1 MIIQVSNWYSDY
13 VWRLYISN
21 QIDIHH
27 EIMLITVK
35 QLILNQAIDEII
47 DNVCSV
53 SEELDPKN
61 IDDMNRMLKSSKNV
75 FVMGLGR
82 SGLVARAFAMRLMH
96 LGISVYV
103 VGETT
108 TPALSP
114 EDCLLAISGSGE
126 TFSIISAAEIAQK
139 RGTKIIAVTSY
150 VDSTLGK
157 MADLVVHIKGRTKI
171 DSEKNYI
178 TRQINGKHQSL
189 SPLGTLFEV
198 TSLIFLDSLIAQ
210 LMVEMGKT
218 EEDMKARHTVIE

>member
-1 MIIQVSNWYSDY
+1 MV
-13 VWRLYISN
+13 L
-21 QIDIHH
+21 
-27 EIMLITVK
+27 TVK
-35 QLILNQAIDEII
+35 QLILNEAIQEII
-47 DNVCSV
+47 DNVLSV
-53 SEELDPKN
+53 SGELDPKN
-61 IDDMNRMLKSSKNV
+61 IEEMTGLLQSSKNV

-114 EDCLLAISGSGE
+114 EDCLFAISGSGE
-126 TFSIISAAEIAQK
+126 TFSIISAADIAHK

-150 VDSTLGK
+150 VNSTLGE

-189 SPLGTLFEV
+189 SPMGTLFEV
-198 TSLIFLDSLIAQ
+198 TSLIFLDGLIAQ
-210 LMVEMGKT
+210 LMIQMGKT
-218 EEDMKARHTVIE
+218 EEDMKARHTLIE

>member
-1 MIIQVSNWYSDY
+1 MKQV
-13 VWRLYISN
+13 
-21 QIDIHH
+21 
-27 EIMLITVK
+27 
-35 QLILNQAIDEII
+35 ILNEAIQEII
-47 DNVCSV
+47 DNILSV
-53 SEELDPKN
+53 SGKLDPKN
-61 IDDMNRMLKSSKNV
+61 IEEMSRLLRSSKNV

-126 TFSIISAAEIAQK
+126 TFSIISAAEIAHK

-150 VDSTLGK
+150 VDSTLGE
-157 MADLVVHIKGRTKI
+157 MADLIVHIKGRTKI

-189 SPLGTLFEV
+189 SPMGTLFEV
-198 TSLIFLDSLIAQ
+198 TSLIFLDGLIAQ

-218 EEDMKARHTVIE
+218 EEDMKARHTLIE

>member
-1 MIIQVSNWYSDY
+1 MYKKSYGFTIIEKT
-13 VWRLYISN
+13 I
-21 QIDIHH
+21 
-27 EIMLITVK
+27 IMVLILK
-35 QLILNQAIDEII
+35 QLILNDAIEEIL
-47 DNVCSV
+47 DNVRSV
-53 SEELDPKN
+53 SAELDPKN
-61 IDDMNRMLKSSKNV
+61 IEDMTSLLQTSQHV

-108 TPALSP
+108 TPALTS
-114 EDCLLAISGSGE
+114 EDCLLAISCSGE
-126 TFSIISAAEIAQK
+126 TFSIISAANIAHK

-150 VDSTLGK
+150 VDSTLGE

-171 DSEKNYI
+171 DAEKNYI
-178 TRQINGKHQSL
+178 TRQMNGKHQSL
-189 SPLGTLFEV
+189 SPMGTLFEV

>member
-1 MIIQVSNWYSDY
+1 MV
-13 VWRLYISN
+13 
-21 QIDIHH
+21 
-27 EIMLITVK
+27 
-35 QLILNQAIDEII
+35 LILKQMILNDAIEEIV
-47 DNVCSV
+47 DNVHSV
-53 SEELDPKN
+53 SAELDPEN
-61 IDDMNRMLKSSKNV
+61 IEDMTRLLKTSKNV

-108 TPALSP
+108 TPALTA
-114 EDCLLAISGSGE
+114 EDCLLSISGSGE
-126 TFSIISAAEIAQK
+126 TFSIISAANIAHK
-139 RGTKIIAVTSY
+139 RGTQIIAVTSY
-150 VDSTLGK
+150 VDSTLGE

-178 TRQINGKHQSL
+178 TRQMNGKHQSL
-189 SPLGTLFEV
+189 SPMGTLFEV

>member
-1 MIIQVSNWYSDY
+1 MV
-13 VWRLYISN
+13 
-21 QIDIHH
+21 
-27 EIMLITVK
+27 LILK
-35 QLILNQAIDEII
+35 ELILNDAIQEIV
-47 DNVCSV
+47 DNVLSV
-53 SEELDPKN
+53 TEELDPKN
-61 IDDMNRMLKSSKNV
+61 IEDMTELLQTSKNV

-96 LGISVYV
+96 LGMSVYV

-108 TPALSP
+108 TPALSSK
-114 EDCLLAISGSGE
+114 DCLLAISGSGE
-126 TFSIISAAEIAQK
+126 TFSIISAANIAHK

-150 VDSTLGK
+150 VDSTLGE

-178 TRQINGKHQSL
+178 TRQMNGKHQSL
-189 SPLGTLFEV
+189 SPMGTLFEV

-210 LMVEMGKT
+210 LMLEMEIT

>member
-1 MIIQVSNWYSDY
+1 M
-13 VWRLYISN
+13 
-21 QIDIHH
+21 
-27 EIMLITVK
+27 K
-35 QLILNQAIDEII
+35 QLILNEAIQEII
-47 DNVCSV
+47 DNVLSV
-53 SEELDPKN
+53 SGELDPKN
-61 IDDMNRMLKSSKNV
+61 IEEMTGLLQSSKNV

-114 EDCLLAISGSGE
+114 EDCLFAISGSGE
-126 TFSIISAAEIAQK
+126 TFSIISAADIAHK

-150 VDSTLGK
+150 VNSTLGE

-189 SPLGTLFEV
+189 SPMGTLFEV
-198 TSLIFLDSLIAQ
+198 TSLIFLDGLIAQ
-210 LMVEMGKT
+210 LMIQMGKT

>member
-1 MIIQVSNWYSDY
+1 M
-13 VWRLYISN
+13 
-21 QIDIHH
+21 
-27 EIMLITVK
+27 K
-35 QLILNQAIDEII
+35 QLILNDAIQEII
-47 DNVCSV
+47 DNILSV
-53 SEELDPKN
+53 SGKLDPKN
-61 IDDMNRMLKSSKNV
+61 IEEMSGLLQSSKNV

-126 TFSIISAAEIAQK
+126 TFSIISAAEIAHK

-150 VDSTLGK
+150 VDSTLGE
-157 MADLVVHIKGRTKI
+157 MADLIVHIKGRTKI

-189 SPLGTLFEV
+189 SPMGTLFEV
-198 TSLIFLDSLIAQ
+198 TSLIFLDGLIAQ

-218 EEDMKARHTVIE
+218 EEDMKARHTLIE

>member
-1 MIIQVSNWYSDY
+1 MV
-13 VWRLYISN
+13 
-21 QIDIHH
+21 
-27 EIMLITVK
+27 LILK
-35 QLILNQAIDEII
+35 QLILNDAIEEIL
-47 DNVCSV
+47 DNVRSV
-53 SEELDPKN
+53 SAELDPKN
-61 IDDMNRMLKSSKNV
+61 IEDMTSLLQTSQHV

-108 TPALSP
+108 TPALTS

-126 TFSIISAAEIAQK
+126 TFSIISAANIAHK
-139 RGTKIIAVTSY
+139 RGTKIVAVTSY
-150 VDSTLGK
+150 VDSTLGE

-171 DSEKNYI
+171 DAEKNYI
-178 TRQINGKHQSL
+178 TRQMNGKHQSL
-189 SPLGTLFEV
+189 SPMGTLFEV

>member
-1 MIIQVSNWYSDY
+1 MKQV
-13 VWRLYISN
+13 
-21 QIDIHH
+21 
-27 EIMLITVK
+27 
-35 QLILNQAIDEII
+35 ILNEAIQEII
-47 DNVCSV
+47 DNILSV
-53 SEELDPKN
+53 SGKLDPKN
-61 IDDMNRMLKSSKNV
+61 IEEMSRLLRSSKNV

-126 TFSIISAAEIAQK
+126 TFSIISAAEIAHK

-150 VDSTLGK
+150 VDSTLGE
-157 MADLVVHIKGRTKI
+157 MADLIVHIKGRTKI

-178 TRQINGKHQSL
+178 IRQINGKHQSL
-189 SPLGTLFEV
+189 SPMGTLFEV
-198 TSLIFLDSLIAQ
+198 TSLIFLDGLIAQ

-218 EEDMKARHTVIE
+218 EEDMKARHTLIE

>member
-1 MIIQVSNWYSDY
+1 MV
-13 VWRLYISN
+13 
-21 QIDIHH
+21 
-27 EIMLITVK
+27 LILK
-35 QLILNQAIDEII
+35 QLILNDAIEEIL
-47 DNVCSV
+47 DNVRSV
-53 SEELDPKN
+53 SAELDPKN
-61 IDDMNRMLKSSKNV
+61 IEDMTSLLQTSQHV

-108 TPALSP
+108 TPALTS

-126 TFSIISAAEIAQK
+126 TFSIISAANIAHK

-150 VDSTLGK
+150 VDSTLGE

-171 DSEKNYI
+171 DAEKNYI
-178 TRQINGKHQSL
+178 TRQMNGKHQSL
-189 SPLGTLFEV
+189 SPMGTLFEV